1 MKLNKIMTFF
11 CVGLPI
17 CVVLRIFQIV
27 FTVEFETG
35 FYKTEFRLYGKM
47 ISVVIFGFCLLLWWF
62 ASRYYKSVEKPPK
75 GNILLSISALAVAA
89 TVLIQSF
96 SENMLIYRF
105 SWQPLIMK
113 LGGIS
118 AALYFAAFALNNY
131 FSFKF
136 PPVLHIIPCVFM
148 ILRTIFVFINTS
160 ALAHISDNILLI
172 AAYCVLMVFFLN
184 FARLYNEMDT
194 EKNFKKLLSSGLV
207 SAILCFTVSVPHFVV
222 NIASG
227 NAYLHLSNITSL
239 SLLVLGIF
247 VSVFTVTHYCFNKD

>member
-17 CVVLRIFQIV
+17 CAVLRIFQIV
-27 FTVEFETG
+27 FTVEFKTG
-35 FYKTEFRLYGKM
+35 FYKAEFALYGKL
-47 ISVVIFGFCLLLWWF
+47 ILAVIFGFCLLLWWF

-75 GNILLSISALAVAA
+75 GNIMLSLSALAVAA

-113 LGGIS
+113 LGGIL

-148 ILRTIFVFINTS
+148 ILRTVFVFINIS
-160 ALAHISDNILLI
+160 SLAHISDNILLVL
-172 AAYCVLMVFFLN
+172 AYCVLMLFFLN
-184 FARLYNEMDT
+184 FAKLYNEMDT

-207 SAILCFTVSVPHFVV
+207 SAILCFTVSVPNFVI

-239 SLLVLGIF
+239 SLLILGVF
-247 VSVFTVTHYCFNKD
+247 VSLFTVTHFYFNKD